1 MARSGLIAALGAWL
15 LTLPLAAQVPPPIES
30 RGATYDPAVR
40 PATHLAPGPANKLL
54 GDAPL
59 PLSKRDSKSN
69 SPRLAPP
76 ERSPNLTPASSLT
89 SMFVSLGLVLAL
101 FMAAAWAIKRSLPAG
116 ATTLPSEVVELL
128 GRVSLGSRQHAHLL
142 RCGNKLLLVSL
153 FPGGAE
159 TLTEVT
165 DPLEVDR
172 LIGLCQSAKSNSAS
186 QTFRQV
192 LEQFAREKPVPVVS
206 KAMPAGVVDRTLAAA
221 EDDDV

>member
-1 MARSGLIAALGAWL
+1 MARSGIIAALGAWL
-15 LTLPLAAQVPPPIES
+15 LALPLAAQVPPPLDP

-40 PATHLAPGPANKLL
+40 PATHLAPSTTNKPS

-59 PLSKRDSKSN
+59 PLTQRDPKS
-69 SPRLAPP
+69 SLPRLAPP
-76 ERSPNLTPASSLT
+76 ERSPGLTPASSLT
-89 SMFVSLGLVLAL
+89 SMFVSLGVVLAL

-116 ATTLPSEVVELL
+116 APTLPSEVVELL
-128 GRVSLGSRQHAHLL
+128 GRVSLGSRQQAHLL

-172 LIGLCQSAKSNSAS
+172 LVGLCQSAKSNSAT

-192 LEQFAREKPVPVVS
+192 LEQFAREKPAPAVSPAVPS
-206 KAMPAGVVDRTLAAA
+206 RAVDRTLAAA